1 MIVTPR
7 TARRPYRSSSD
18 RKSMRPISL
27 SSIRLALVA
36 LPLLSTLPAMPAR
49 ASLVEAMDLSALTA
63 AAQRIV
69 VGEVLSAS
77 SAWDTEHKRIYTTV
91 MVQVAETWKGPA
103 VGTLKIVQL
112 GGSVGDIEMRVH
124 GLPAFRAG
132 ERAVMFLGDEG
143 ALVGLGQGKRPLRF
157 DTAAR
162 RWVVDGGD
170 RTAAF
175 VAGPRGEIRPAGGEA
190 SLPLD
195 ELRTRV
201 RKLVA
206 R

>member
-1 MIVTPR
+1 MELTRNWLP
-7 TARRPYRSSSD
+7 
-18 RKSMRPISL
+18 
-27 SSIRLALVA
+27 RLALLA
-36 LPLLSTLPAMPAR
+36 LPLFPALLTAPAPAR
-49 ASLVEAMDLSALTA
+49 ASLIEAMDLPALSA

-69 VGEVLSAS
+69 VGEVLSVS
-77 SAWDTEHKRIYTTV
+77 SSWDADHKRIFTTAV
-91 MVQVAETWKGPA
+91 VQVAETWKGAPA
-103 VGTLKIVQL
+103 GQLKLVQL

-132 ERAVMFLGDEG
+132 ERAVLFIGASG

-170 RTAAF
+170 RAAAF
-175 VAGPRGEIRPAGGEA
+175 VNGPRGEIRPAGDEP

-201 RKLVA
+201 RKLVS